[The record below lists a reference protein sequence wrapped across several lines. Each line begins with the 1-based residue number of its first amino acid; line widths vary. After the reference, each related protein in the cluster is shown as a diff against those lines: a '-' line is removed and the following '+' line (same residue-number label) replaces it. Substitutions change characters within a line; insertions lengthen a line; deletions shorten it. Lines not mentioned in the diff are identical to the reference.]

1 VRELKPLKL
10 LKNLKKY
17 NIYMPQHTDLIF
29 VYELTNQA
37 LKNIKDLEE
46 KMKIY
51 ENTTRKKITK
61 KKRKTRKKYNI

>member
-1 VRELKPLKL
+1 
-10 LKNLKKY
+10 
-17 NIYMPQHTDLIF
+17 MPQHTDLIF
-29 VYELTNQA
+29 IYELTNQA

-61 KKRKTRKKYNI
+61 KKRKTRKKYNIQ